1 MAAARQKPISITSR
15 DRAFIDSHKKRYD
28 ESIGEETD
36 WGTFLGTVAL
46 LGLAAAGV
54 YHLVN
59 AKNRSPQSVD
69 IECCECGEMFIMAV
83 PQGVDRA
90 VYTLCPACDAELV
103 VDLGTLY

>member
-1 MAAARQKPISITSR
+1 MTDARQKPISVTSR

-54 YHLVN
+54 YNLVRAN
-59 AKNRSPQSVD
+59 KRSPQTVD
-69 IECCECGEMFIMAV
+69 VECFECGSTFVMAV
-83 PQGVDRA
+83 PTGTDRA
-90 VYTLCPACDAELV
+90 VYTMCPECDAELV
-103 VDLGTLY
+103 VDLGMTR

>member
-1 MAAARQKPISITSR
+1 MAAARQRPISLTSGDR
-15 DRAFIDSHKKRYD
+15 DTLDQYKIRYE
-28 ESIGEETD
+28 ESTGERTD

-54 YHLVN
+54 YHLARAN
-59 AKNRSPQSVD
+59 KRSPQTVD
-69 IECCECGEMFIMAV
+69 VECFECGEMFIMAV

-90 VYTLCPACDAELV
+90 VYTSCPACDAELV

>member
-1 MAAARQKPISITSR
+1 MADARQKPISLTIGDR
-15 DRAFIDSHKKRYD
+15 DTLDQYKIRYD
-28 ESIGEETD
+28 ESIGEKTN

-54 YHLVN
+54 YHLAN
-59 AKNRSPQSVD
+59 AKSRSPQSVD
-69 IECCECGEMFIMAV
+69 VECFECGEIFIMAV

-103 VDLGTLY
+103 VDLGTLS

>member
-15 DRAFIDSHKKRYD
+15 DRDILDSYKRRYD
-28 ESIGEETD
+28 ESTGERTD

-69 IECCECGEMFIMAV
+69 IECFECGEIFIMAV

-90 VYTLCPACDAELV
+90 VYTSCPACDAELV